1 MGLFLYIL
9 SRLIGFIFITVALVY
24 SIVKSVYRRKFFAEG
39 LPDINNK
46 LISMAVAFDMYGNVV
61 GNEILN
67 DTLVK
72 DKTIH
77 PFGKKGETISQGLG
91 WNKYYDNL
99 TKTGKLLD
107 KILDLFDPNHSL
119 KSIEK

>member
-24 SIVKSVYRRKFFAEG
+24 SIVKSVYRRKFFVEG
-39 LPDINNK
+39 LSDINNK

-67 DTLVK
+67 DMLVK

-91 WNKYYDNL
+91 WNKYYENL

-107 KILDLFDPNHSL
+107 KILDLFDRNHSL